1 LALLIGGVAGGSA
14 SAAGAV
20 GSYYA
25 SAAAWAWGAMWLW
38 SADKLA
44 WGVPVALVSW
54 FVVLIV
60 QVLLKRRL
68 QGSVPPISQDLFR
81 APKDKWLP
89 GLIAAVA
96 GPLLVVLGVFG
107 VNFVRYPVIHEAQLK
122 GDPIHLVLVSRF
134 RSSLYKWPRLSLRA
148 KRSNLVPRS

>member
-1 LALLIGGVAGGSA
+1 
-14 SAAGAV
+14 
-20 GSYYA
+20 
-25 SAAAWAWGAMWLW
+25 MWLW

-81 APKDKWLP
+81 APKDKWLR

-107 VNFVRYPVIHEAQLK
+107 VNFV
-122 GDPIHLVLVSRF
+122 
-134 RSSLYKWPRLSLRA
+134 
-148 KRSNLVPRS
+148 